1 MDELTRKTYEL
12 RSDIIDEVYQSK
24 AGHVGGDLSVID
36 ILTVLYY
43 KVMDITPENFSERN
57 RDHFLLSKG
66 HCVDALYMVL
76 GDLGFFDKEEAKK
89 TLPGGERGVSLT
101 RIILD

>member
-66 HCVDALYMVL
+66 HCVDAL
-76 GDLGFFDKEEAKK
+76 
-89 TLPGGERGVSLT
+89 
-101 RIILD
+101 

>member
-43 KVMDITPENFSERN
+43 KVMDITP
-57 RDHFLLSKG
+57 
-66 HCVDALYMVL
+66 
-76 GDLGFFDKEEAKK
+76 
-89 TLPGGERGVSLT
+89 
-101 RIILD
+101 